1 MAFSQQNWN
10 EGDLANYVE
19 IQNNTGK
26 SVVDPDTD
34 KDMLE
39 KAESIQMMIRKEYI
53 KFQKACRLVVLMN
66 NQVKEISTRYKRVVR
81 DNLRNYRYLLRLR
94 LCTAEGLRN
103 MYHEYSCRQAEK
115 TADLE
120 ENLREIGVE
129 PIYIDPE
136 Y

>member
-1 MAFSQQNWN
+1 MTFSQQNWN
-10 EGDLANYVE
+10 EDDLVNYVE
-19 IQNNTGK
+19 IQNDTVK

-34 KDMLE
+34 KYMSE
-39 KAESIQMMIRKEYI
+39 KVESIHMMIRKEYI
-53 KFQKACRLVVLMN
+53 KFQKACRQVVLIN

-81 DNLRNYRYLLRLR
+81 DNLRNYRHLLRLR

-115 TADLE
+115 IADLE

>member
-10 EGDLANYVE
+10 EDDLVNYVD
-19 IQNNTGK
+19 IQNATVK
-26 SVVDPDTD
+26 SVDDPDTD

-39 KAESIQMMIRKEYI
+39 KAESIQMMIREEYI
-53 KFQKACRLVVLMN
+53 KFQKACRQVVVMN
-66 NQVKEISTRYKRVVR
+66 NQCKEINTRYKRVVR

-115 TADLE
+115 IAYLE

>member
-1 MAFSQQNWN
+1 MGSPQQNWN
-10 EGDLANYVE
+10 EDDLVNNVE
-19 IQNNTGK
+19 IH
-26 SVVDPDTD
+26 
-34 KDMLE
+34 
-39 KAESIQMMIRKEYI
+39 I
-53 KFQKACRLVVLMN
+53 KFQKACKQVVLMN
-66 NQVKEISTRYKRVVR
+66 NQVKEISTRRYKRVVR
-81 DNLRNYRYLLRLR
+81 DSLRNYRYLLRLR

-115 TADLE
+115 IADLE

>member
-1 MAFSQQNWN
+1 MAFPQQNWN
-10 EGDLANYVE
+10 EDDLVNYVE
-19 IQNNTGK
+19 IQNDTVK

-34 KDMLE
+34 KNMLE
-39 KAESIQMMIRKEYI
+39 KAKSIQMMIRKEYI
-53 KFQKACRLVVLMN
+53 KFQKACRQVVLMN

-81 DNLRNYRYLLRLR
+81 DNLRDYRYLLRLR

-103 MYHEYSCRQAEK
+103 MYHEYACRQAEK
-115 TADLE
+115 IADLE

-129 PIYIDPE
+129 PTYIDLE

>member
-1 MAFSQQNWN
+1 M
-10 EGDLANYVE
+10 V
-19 IQNNTGK
+19 K

-39 KAESIQMMIRKEYI
+39 KAKSIQMMIRQEYI
-53 KFQKACRLVVLMN
+53 KFQKACRQVVLMN

-115 TADLE
+115 IADLE

>member
-1 MAFSQQNWN
+1 MAFPQQNWN
-10 EGDLANYVE
+10 EDDLVNYVE
-19 IQNNTGK
+19 IQNDMVK

-34 KDMLE
+34 KEMLE
-39 KAESIQMMIRKEYI
+39 KAESIQMMIRQKYI
-53 KFQKACRLVVLMN
+53 TFRKACRQVVLMN
-66 NQVKEISTRYKRVVR
+66 NQVKEISTRYERVVR

-103 MYHEYSCRQAEK
+103 MYHEYSCRQAQK
-115 TADLE
+115 IADLE

-129 PIYIDPE
+129 PIHVDPE

>member
-19 IQNNTGK
+19 IQNDTVK

-39 KAESIQMMIRKEYI
+39 KAKSIQIMIRKEYI
-53 KFQKACRLVVLMN
+53 KFQKACRQVVLMN

-94 LCTAEGLRN
+94 LCTTEGLRN

-115 TADLE
+115 IADLE